1 MQKVSNFSEFLGEAS
16 LRGNVGIP
24 GEEGSGRE
32 SWLDKIAR
40 SSDANARAFAQQNRH
55 DIMNFMGLVMRAQS
69 LQRGKEEELSK
80 LAEKGVREVFGTLLD
95 DVELDLKIVNPDEVG
110 EVLRPTPTCED
121 GNCEIPE
128 LEEMTDQRLID
139 EVQKRKILRTVQQG
153 KGLNTKAILNLS
165 IFKDGIEEIFGA
177 DAPEYLRTLN
187 KIANVA
193 QFFDWDVPEEMR
205 AGMVQSRTGFSGAS
219 SLEFG
224 DDEDKDLEKK
234 QKSAEEI
241 LADLENGEDIPN
253 NDAAEELLDG
263 VDVTVKA
270 VGVDLSV
277 LIHEAVKGIYMLVT
291 QYSLEALTE
300 EEAERVLM
308 NTDTLMDELQE
319 FKFGRQ
325 MERALF
331 KPVSEN
337 ERVKEA
343 IENML
348 RYDASDVEITAFQ
361 EQVQFLFFGKI
372 VAIGN
377 ENPAQMLE
385 IVNEILSESDRVA
398 DVCDPLIDEV
408 LADLEAESEYQSY
421 LADPGK
427 AGGDLEV
434 DDVDDMDDII
444 QTMSEPGET
453 QMSREEITDAI
464 IDAYQRG
471 DMDEVKRLESML
483 KESVDLSSFEAFV
496 IRERKGFFNR

>member
-1 MQKVSNFSEFLGEAS
+1 MQKVSNFNDFLGEAS
-16 LRGNVGIP
+16 LRGNIGVP

-32 SWLDKIAR
+32 SWLDKITR
-40 SSDANARAFAQQNRH
+40 SSDANARAFAQQNRN
-55 DIMNFMGLVMRAQS
+55 DIQNFMGLVMRAQS
-69 LQRGKEEELSK
+69 LQRGKEEALSE
-80 LAEKGVREVFGTLLD
+80 LAEKGIREVFGSLLD
-95 DVELDLKIVNPDEVG
+95 DVTLDLKIVNPNEVG
-110 EVLRPTPTCED
+110 EMLRPTPTDDDAQEM
-121 GNCEIPE
+121 PE

-139 EVQKRKILRTVQQG
+139 EVQKRKILRTIQQG

-165 IFKDGIEEIFGA
+165 IFKDGIDEIFGA
-177 DAPEYLRTLN
+177 DAPEYMRTLN
-187 KIANVA
+187 KIANIA
-193 QFFDWDVPEEMR
+193 QFFDWDVPEELR
-205 AGMVQSRTGFSGAS
+205 AQMVQSRTGFSGAS

-224 DDEDKDLEKK
+224 DDEDEDLEKK

-300 EEAERVLM
+300 EDAERVIA

-337 ERVKEA
+337 EGVKAA

-372 VAIGN
+372 VTIGN
-377 ENPAQMLE
+377 EDPVKMLE
-385 IVNEILSESDRVA
+385 IVNEILSESDAVGEL
-398 DVCDPLIDEV
+398 CDPLIDEV
-408 LADLEAESEYQSY
+408 LEDLAAESEYQRYAARPEDSEK
-421 LADPGK
+421 DM
-427 AGGDLEV
+427 GGSDAE
-434 DDVDDMDDII
+434 DSDDII
-444 QTMSEPGET
+444 PRIEAPEEA
-453 QMSREEITDAI
+453 QMSRDEITDAI
-464 IDAYQRG
+464 IDAYERG
-471 DMDEVKRLESML
+471 DMEAVRRLESML
-483 KESVDLSSFEAFV
+483 KESVEVSDFTAF
-496 IRERKGFFNR
+496 INALKGLQ

>member
-1 MQKVSNFSEFLGEAS
+1 MQEVSNFNDFLGEAS
-16 LRGNVGIP
+16 LRGNVGVP

-32 SWLDKIAR
+32 SWLDKITR
-40 SSDANARAFAQQNRH
+40 QSDANARAFAQQNRQ

-80 LAEKGVREVFGTLLD
+80 LAEKGIREVFGSLLD
-95 DVELDLKIVNPDEVG
+95 DVTLDLKIVNPNEVG
-110 EVLRPTPTCED
+110 EMLRPTPTDDDPEM
-121 GNCEIPE
+121 PE

-139 EVQKRKILRTVQQG
+139 EVQKRKILRTIQQG

-177 DAPEYLRTLN
+177 DASEYMRTLN
-187 KIANVA
+187 KIANIA

-205 AGMVQSRTGFSGAS
+205 AQMVQSRTGFSGAS

-224 DDEDKDLEKK
+224 DEDDEDLEKK
-234 QKSAEEI
+234 QKSADEI

-253 NDAAEELLDG
+253 NDAVEELLDG
-263 VDVTVKA
+263 VDVKVKA

-300 EEAERVLM
+300 EDAERVIM

-337 ERVKEA
+337 DRVKEA

-372 VAIGN
+372 VTIGN
-377 ENPAQMLE
+377 DDPARMLE
-385 IVNEILSESDRVA
+385 IVNEILSESDEVSEL
-398 DVCDPLIDEV
+398 CDPIIDEV
-408 LADLEAESEYQSY
+408 LADLEAESEYQDY
-421 LADPGK
+421 TALPGDSEQSM
-427 AGGDLEV
+427 GQSNV
-434 DDVDDMDDII
+434 DDSDDII
-444 QTMSEPGET
+444 SRIGAPEEAR
-453 QMSREEITDAI
+453 MSREEITDAI
-464 IDAYQRG
+464 IDAYERG
-471 DMDEVKRLESML
+471 DMETVRRLESML
-483 KESVDLSSFEAFV
+483 KESVDIRDFTAFADSLK
-496 IRERKGFFNR
+496 RLKK

>member
-80 LAEKGVREVFGTLLD
+80 LAERGVREVFGTLLD
-95 DVELDLKIVNPDEVG
+95 DVTLDLKIVNPNEVAQT
-110 EVLRPTPTCED
+110 LSQTPTDE
-121 GNCEIPE
+121 NEAELPE

-224 DDEDKDLEKK
+224 DKEDEDLEKK

-253 NDAAEELLDG
+253 NDAVEELLDG

-277 LIHEAVKGIYMLVT
+277 LIHEAIKGIYMLVT

-300 EEAERVLM
+300 EEAERVIM

-377 ENPAQMLE
+377 EDPAQMLE

-398 DVCDPLIDEV
+398 SVCDPLIDEV
-408 LADLEAESEYQSY
+408 LADLEAESEYQSH

-427 AGGDLEV
+427 AGEDLEA

-444 QTMSEPGET
+444 QTMSYPGET

-483 KESVDLSSFEAFV
+483 KESVDLSDFKAF
-496 IRERKGFFNR
+496 INGLGGIS